1 MLKVNVI
8 GIGPGN
14 PDLLTGEARKAI
26 AESTILAGDK
36 RMVGQ
41 FGSGKKVCPTI
52 KLAELAEVA
61 ANADAEKDVLGILVS
76 GDVGF
81 FSLAKT
87 IAGKLPQCEVKRF
100 CGISSLV
107 YFASRLQMSWDDAK
121 IISMHGRQQNLVSAV
136 LQYKKVFSLTGGE
149 NSPQVLCRQLCE
161 QGLGEVTVHVG
172 SNLSYPDEKIVT
184 GTAEEIAEGNFPSL
198 SVMMIL
204 NEKAG
209 GPLRHSGARRP

>member
-14 PDLLTGEARKAI
+14 PNLLTGEARQAI

-81 FSLAKT
+81 FMRRLSACMEGSRIWFL
-87 IAGKLPQCEVKRF
+87 LF
-100 CGISSLV
+100 CNI
-107 YFASRLQMSWDDAK
+107 
-121 IISMHGRQQNLVSAV
+121 
-136 LQYKKVFSLTGGE
+136 KKS
-149 NSPQVLCRQLCE
+149 
-161 QGLGEVTVHVG
+161 
-172 SNLSYPDEKIVT
+172 
-184 GTAEEIAEGNFPSL
+184 FP
-198 SVMMIL
+198 
-204 NEKAG
+204 
-209 GPLRHSGARRP
+209 

>member
-26 AESTILAGDK
+26 AKSTILAGDK

-87 IAGKLPQCEVKRF
+87 IAGKLPQCDPGTMRRLSACMEGSRIWFLLF
-100 CGISSLV
+100 CNI
-107 YFASRLQMSWDDAK
+107 
-121 IISMHGRQQNLVSAV
+121 
-136 LQYKKVFSLTGGE
+136 KKS
-149 NSPQVLCRQLCE
+149 
-161 QGLGEVTVHVG
+161 
-172 SNLSYPDEKIVT
+172 
-184 GTAEEIAEGNFPSL
+184 FP
-198 SVMMIL
+198 
-204 NEKAG
+204 
-209 GPLRHSGARRP
+209 

>member
-14 PDLLTGEARKAI
+14 PDLLTGASRRAI

-41 FGSGKKVCPTI
+41 FGTGKKVYPTI
-52 KLAELAEVA
+52 KLAELAAVA

-87 IAGKLPQCEVKRF
+87 IAGKLSRCEF
-100 CGISSLV
+100 CFPLTDV
-107 YFASRLQMSWDDAK
+107 M
-121 IISMHGRQQNLVSAV
+121 GRREDY
-136 LQYKKVFSLTGGE
+136 QYAW
-149 NSPQVLCRQLCE
+149 Q
-161 QGLGEVTVHVG
+161 
-172 SNLSYPDEKIVT
+172 
-184 GTAEEIAEGNFPSL
+184 TAESCFCCL
-198 SVMMIL
+198 TV
-204 NEKAG
+204 
-209 GPLRHSGARRP
+209 

>member
-14 PDLLTGEARKAI
+14 PDLLTGEARQAI

-41 FGSGKKVCPTI
+41 FGSGKKVYPTI

-81 FSLAKT
+81 SVWPKP
-87 IAGKLPQCEVKRF
+87 LP
-100 CGISSLV
+100 
-107 YFASRLQMSWDDAK
+107 
-121 IISMHGRQQNLVSAV
+121 
-136 LQYKKVFSLTGGE
+136 E
-149 NSPQVLCRQLCE
+149 NCPNVQ
-161 QGLGEVTVHVG
+161 
-172 SNLSYPDEKIVT
+172 
-184 GTAEEIAEGNFPSL
+184 
-198 SVMMIL
+198 
-204 NEKAG
+204 
-209 GPLRHSGARRP
+209 

>member
-81 FSLAKT
+81 FSLAKP
-87 IAGKLPQCEVKRF
+87 LPANCLNVK
-100 CGISSLV
+100 
-107 YFASRLQMSWDDAK
+107 
-121 IISMHGRQQNLVSAV
+121 
-136 LQYKKVFSLTGGE
+136 
-149 NSPQVLCRQLCE
+149 
-161 QGLGEVTVHVG
+161 
-172 SNLSYPDEKIVT
+172 
-184 GTAEEIAEGNFPSL
+184 
-198 SVMMIL
+198 
-204 NEKAG
+204 
-209 GPLRHSGARRP
+209 

>member
-14 PDLLTGEARKAI
+14 PNLLTGEARQAI

-87 IAGKLPQCEVKRF
+87 IAGKLPQCEVKRY

-107 YFASRLQMSWDDAK
+107 YFASRLQISWDDAK
-121 IISMHGRQQNLVSAV
+121 IRLRREICKIEARNLPSKYVRE
-136 LQYKKVFSLTGGE
+136 LKFL
-149 NSPQVLCRQLCE
+149 
-161 QGLGEVTVHVG
+161 
-172 SNLSYPDEKIVT
+172 EK
-184 GTAEEIAEGNFPSL
+184 S
-198 SVMMIL
+198 
-204 NEKAG
+204 
-209 GPLRHSGARRP
+209 

>member
-14 PDLLTGEARKAI
+14 PDLLTGEARQAI
-26 AESTILAGDK
+26 ADSTILAGDK

-41 FGSGKKVCPTI
+41 FGNGKKVYPTI

-61 ANADAEKDVLGILVS
+61 SKADAETDILGILVS

-87 IAGKLPQCEVKRF
+87 IAGKLPHCEVKRY

-107 YFASRLQMSWDDAK
+107 
-121 IISMHGRQQNLVSAV
+121 
-136 LQYKKVFSLTGGE
+136 
-149 NSPQVLCRQLCE
+149 
-161 QGLGEVTVHVG
+161 
-172 SNLSYPDEKIVT
+172 
-184 GTAEEIAEGNFPSL
+184 
-198 SVMMIL
+198 
-204 NEKAG
+204 
-209 GPLRHSGARRP
+209 

>member
-14 PDLLTGEARKAI
+14 PDLLTGEARQAI
-26 AESTILAGDK
+26 AE
-36 RMVGQ
+36 R
-41 FGSGKKVCPTI
+41 
-52 KLAELAEVA
+52 ELAEVA

-87 IAGKLPQCEVKRF
+87 IAGKLPQCEVKRY

-107 YFASRLQMSWDDAK
+107 YFASRLQISWDDAK

-136 LQYKKVFSLTGGE
+136 LQYKKVFSLTGGIKK
-149 NSPQVLCRQLCE
+149 C
-161 QGLGEVTVHVG
+161 
-172 SNLSYPDEKIVT
+172 
-184 GTAEEIAEGNFPSL
+184 FP
-198 SVMMIL
+198 
-204 NEKAG
+204 
-209 GPLRHSGARRP
+209 